1 MNTKRCILL
10 FLFLPAFWSAVAQP
24 SLDECREMARN
35 NYPAIRRYAL
45 IEQTRSY
52 SLANA
57 ALAWVP
63 QIALQGQATWQNK
76 VPAFPE
82 QMTAMLAAAGT
93 EMPGMEKDQY
103 RVAVDISQT
112 LWDGGQSRAERA
124 VAKAEAEEQLR
135 SLDVEL
141 YEVES
146 RVDELYFG
154 ILLLDNRIDQTK
166 EMIGLLDNNLEKVR
180 SFVRNG
186 VAMASDADMLEA
198 EKLSAG
204 QSLAQLQASR
214 DSYRIMLGHFIGQEI
229 EPDLRLRLPPSE
241 EPTLLTINR
250 PELDWIDA
258 KIDLLDA
265 QSKWVNTSALPRFSL
280 FGQGFYGY
288 PGFDYFASMQN
299 HDWSWNALV
308 GVRMV
313 WNVSSLYT
321 LRNNRQKIRAA
332 QDIARVQKDVF
343 LFNNSLLT
351 DRQGGEIARLRKAL
365 ADDNRIVELRTAV
378 RQAAESRFHN
388 GVMDTYELLQKIT
401 DENAALLSRSI
412 HETELLKALYEL
424 KHTVNS
430 KHANEHEN
438 IH

>member
-1 MNTKRCILL
+1 
-10 FLFLPAFWSAVAQP
+10 
-24 SLDECREMARN
+24 
-35 NYPAIRRYAL
+35 
-45 IEQTRSY
+45 
-52 SLANA
+52 
-57 ALAWVP
+57 
-63 QIALQGQATWQNK
+63 
-76 VPAFPE
+76 
-82 QMTAMLAAAGT
+82 
-93 EMPGMEKDQY
+93 
-103 RVAVDISQT
+103 
-112 LWDGGQSRAERA
+112 
-124 VAKAEAEEQLR
+124 
-135 SLDVEL
+135 
-141 YEVES
+141 
-146 RVDELYFG
+146 
-154 ILLLDNRIDQTK
+154 
-166 EMIGLLDNNLEKVR
+166 MIGLLDNNLEKVR